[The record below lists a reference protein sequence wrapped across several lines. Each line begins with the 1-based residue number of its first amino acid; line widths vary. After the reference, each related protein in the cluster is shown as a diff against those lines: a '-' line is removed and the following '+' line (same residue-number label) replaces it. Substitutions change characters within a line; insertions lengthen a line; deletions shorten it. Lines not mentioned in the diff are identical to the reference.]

1 MRGFTN
7 VTRRVW
13 RGFLLACLFAVAA
26 GAASPL
32 LAAEAPLS
40 AGANDRVTIATN
52 AEPDTLDML
61 TSVFPPISYV
71 VLRNI
76 AEMLWG
82 YNLDGTVRPTVA
94 SWERSPDGKIVTFHL
109 HPGIKFHSGDEL
121 VADDVLFSFDRMKKN
136 TPAFMRHARLVK
148 SIEKLDKYT
157 VRFTWD
163 RPDVTLFDGM
173 QLFLGSKA
181 YHDRVGEKIFMTQP
195 SGIGPYRLTKYAPG
209 QYIDL
214 VAFDGYYG
222 IKPAIKAARFYIVK
236 DDETRVAKLRA
247 GEADIIMNAPYPEVK
262 PLEDEGFTV
271 LKYPAN
277 PTVSVVF
284 DLLTPQSPWHKLKV
298 RQAIAHA
305 IDADAIVKGLFH
317 GIPERYPMLAPG
329 EEGYDPMMKFPT
341 FDPALAKRLMVEAG
355 YPNGFKM
362 PLYFNGTSFYGFRQA
377 AEAVSLYL
385 KAIGIDCEMHNI
397 EAVQGLHQARRAQ
410 TDHSIELVT
419 IGALPIANTGLTP
432 IDMLTISFRSS
443 APSVVSH
450 FPEVDSGIE
459 AALAEPDP
467 TKRAVII
474 RRVTNFLH
482 DQVATI
488 TLWDSVS
495 VYAMKKGIT
504 YTPIAHRMPFMLLK
518 NVKVAAKS

>member
-1 MRGFTN
+1 MTDNRATQ
-7 VTRRVW
+7 RRPLEVV
-13 RGFLLACLFAVAA
+13 FSIIVLVAA
-26 GAASPL
+26 
-32 LAAEAPLS
+32 LALPGIARAQS
-40 AGANDRVTIATN
+40 YDHVTIATN

-61 TSVFPPISYV
+61 TSVFPPVSFVI
-71 VLRNI
+71 LRNV

-94 SWERSPDGKIVTFHL
+94 TWDKSADGKSITFHL
-109 HPGIKFHSGDEL
+109 RPGIKFHSGDEL
-121 VADDVLFSFDRMKKN
+121 VADDVLFSFERMKKN

-173 QLFLGSKA
+173 QLFMGSKA
-181 YHDRVGEKIFMTQP
+181 YYDRVGEKEFMTHP
-195 SGIGPYRLTKYAPG
+195 SGIGPYKMVKYAPA

-214 VAFDGYYG
+214 ERFDGYYG
-222 IKPAIKAARFYIVK
+222 DKPKVKSARFLIVK
-236 DDETRVAKLRA
+236 DDETRVATLKS
-247 GEADIIMNAPYPEVK
+247 GEADIVMDAPYTQVAS
-262 PLEDEGFTV
+262 LQQAGYTLV
-271 LKYPAN
+271 KYPAN

-284 DLLTPQSPWHKLKV
+284 DLLSPQSPWHKLKV

-305 IDADAIVKGLFH
+305 IDTDAIVKGLFH
-317 GIPERYPMLAPG
+317 GVPNRYPMLAPG
-329 EEGYDPMMKFPT
+329 EEGYDPNLKFPT
-341 FDPALAKRLMVEAG
+341 YDPALAKKLLTEAG

-362 PLYFNGTSFYGFRQA
+362 PLYYNGTMFYGFRQA
-377 AEAVSLYL
+377 AEAVALYL
-385 KAIGIDCEMHNI
+385 KAIGIECEMHNI
-397 EAVQGLHQARRAQ
+397 EGVQGLHMARRAQ
-410 TDHSIELVT
+410 QDHSIEIVSV
-419 IGALPIANTGLTP
+419 GALPIANTGLTP
-432 IDMLTISFRSS
+432 LDMLTISFRST

-450 FPEVDSGIE
+450 FPEVDEGIE
-459 AALAEPDP
+459 QALAEPDKE
-467 TKRAVII
+467 KRAAII
-474 RRVTNFLH
+474 RRVVDFLH

-518 NVKVAAKS
+518 NVTIAAKS